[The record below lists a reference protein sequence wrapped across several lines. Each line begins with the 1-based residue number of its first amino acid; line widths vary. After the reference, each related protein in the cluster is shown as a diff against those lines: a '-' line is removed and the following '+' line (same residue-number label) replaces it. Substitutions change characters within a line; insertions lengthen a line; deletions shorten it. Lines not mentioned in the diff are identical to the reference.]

1 MSSNAFTSAADLV
14 DGILKGIV
22 PRQIRLFAAQG
33 LLPVSRDDLIRLQ
46 VVLSADPDP
55 ELAGRAAAS
64 LKAIDEDI
72 LGQWVRASN
81 PGPLELEL
89 LIRLRRDES
98 LWAAV
103 ASHPQVSNQTL
114 RTLARNATPMVQDI
128 LITNQV
134 RLLGCLELLEDMRMN
149 PQVTQVV
156 LRRVREFEEEF
167 IEKAVAAEGNLPDL
181 EEGPSIEE
189 ALNALRALGARLPAE
204 SELPLPEVEDPV
216 VADEVQ
222 RQGLNVFG
230 KILNMTIKEKIML
243 GLKGSREE
251 RTILINSRNRL
262 VVKAVLS
269 SPKLTPL
276 EVERFAASRSVSDE
290 VIRNICAERKWLRRY
305 GVMVALSQNPKT
317 PVQTALRLLPSLSHR
332 DLGRLTRDRNPNP
345 IVRRQALALL
355 SSRK

>member
-14 DGILKGIV
+14 EGILKGLV
-22 PRQIRLFAAQG
+22 PRQVRLFAAQG

-55 ELAGRAAAS
+55 DLAGRAATS
-64 LKAIDEDI
+64 LKSIDEEI
-72 LGQWVRASN
+72 LGTWVRSST
-81 PGPLELEL
+81 PGPLELDL

-103 ASHPQVSNQTL
+103 ASHPRVSNETL

-128 LITNQV
+128 IITNQV
-134 RLLGCLELLEDMRMN
+134 RLLGCLELLEDIRLN
-149 PQVTQVV
+149 PQVNQVV

-167 IEKAVAAEGNLPDL
+167 IEKAVAAEGDLPDL
-181 EEGPSIEE
+181 DEGPSIED
-189 ALNALRALGARLPAE
+189 ALSALRALGARLPAE
-204 SELPLPEVEDPV
+204 ADLPLPEEEDP
-216 VADEVQ
+216 ALLDEVQ
-222 RQGLNVFG
+222 RQGLNAFG
-230 KILNMTIKEKIML
+230 KILNMNIKQKIML
-243 GLKGSREE
+243 GLKGTREE
-251 RTILINSRNRL
+251 RAILINSRNRL
-262 VVKAVLS
+262 VVRAVLA

-290 VIRNICAERKWLRRY
+290 VIRTICGDRKWLRRY

-332 DLGRLTRDRNPNP
+332 DLGRLTRDRNTNP
-345 IVRRQALALL
+345 IVRRQALAML
-355 SSRK
+355 SARK

>member
-1 MSSNAFTSAADLV
+1 MSSSAFNSAADLV
-14 DGILKGIV
+14 DGILKGLV

-55 ELAGRAAAS
+55 ELADRAASS

-72 LGQWVRASN
+72 LGRWIRTSS
-81 PGPLELEL
+81 PGALELEL
-89 LIRLRRDES
+89 LVRLRRDES

-103 ASHPQVSNQTL
+103 AAHSKVANQTL

-128 LITNQV
+128 IITNQV
-134 RLLGCLELLEDMRMN
+134 RMFGCLELLEDIRMN

-167 IEKAVAAEGNLPDL
+167 IEKAVAAQGDLPEV

-189 ALNALRALGARLPAE
+189 ALRALRALGARLPGE
-204 SELPLPEVEDPV
+204 SELPLPQEEDPV
-216 VADEVQ
+216 LADEVK

-230 KILNMTIKEKIML
+230 KILNMTVKQKIML

-251 RTILINSRNRL
+251 RGLLINSRNRL
-262 VVKAVLS
+262 VVRAVLS

-290 VIRNICAERKWLRRY
+290 VIRTICAERKWLRRY
-305 GVMVALSQNPKT
+305 PVMVALSQNPKT

-332 DLGRLTRDRNPNP
+332 DLGRLTRDRNTNP

-355 SSRK
+355 SSRQ